1 MLKLSFE
8 KILDLAS
15 DYSQNIFERNP
26 IPRGKPFFA
35 LCLATVAAPFHL
47 QAKLT
52 STQADTG
59 VDTKSPN
66 QLPTKTPE
74 AVTRDSTCKESESRI
89 PLLTRKPG
97 KRNRVRRWQICKP

>member
-66 QLPTKTPE
+66 QLPTKTPRSRNPRLNVQGE
-74 AVTRDSTCKESESRI
+74 RI
-89 PLLTRKPG
+89 PNTASDTQAG
-97 KRNRVRRWQICKP
+97 